1 MLPYQNDKYS
11 TSLAHTAVMT
21 FKRMTPMYSTLTV
34 SVKFTS
40 THAVL
45 SVSYTTRHTT
55 SKIQTGGTN
64 INLKIDK
71 ILDTKHAS
79 KDEFL
84 QSVEDFQQDN

>member
-11 TSLAHTAVMT
+11 TSLARTAVTT
-21 FKRMTPMYSTLTV
+21 FKRMIPTYSTLTV
-34 SVKFTS
+34 SVRFTS
-40 THAVL
+40 SRTVL
-45 SVSYTTRHTT
+45 SVTSTTRHTT

-64 INLKIDK
+64 MNLKIDK